1 MGLLLGLIAAYLLGS
16 IPTAALLAR
25 RALGVD
31 LSVMGSGT
39 LGASNLARL
48 HRGLGAAALALDA
61 AKGWA
66 PAALGAA
73 LDPGGWSGPALGLA
87 AVAGHCWSAYRWR
100 AARKGGKGVATLL
113 GATLAL
119 AHQALPVILGGFALV
134 TWLSGY
140 RAAGTLAA
148 AGLGV
153 AAFAL
158 AGAGA
163 PLIGFGLG
171 GLALLAWTHREN
183 LRRMRAGSEER
194 GFFPAR

>member
-1 MGLLLGLIAAYLLGS
+1 MDLLLGLIAAYLLGS

-25 RALGVD
+25 RALGAD
-31 LSVMGSGT
+31 LSATGSGT

-48 HRGLGAAALALDA
+48 HPGLGAAALALDM
-61 AKGWA
+61 AKGWV

-73 LDPGGWSGPALGLA
+73 LDPGGWGGPAFGLA
-87 AVAGHCWSAYRWR
+87 AVVGHCWSAYRLR

-119 AHQALPVILGGFALV
+119 APPALPVILGGFALV

-148 AGLGV
+148 AGLGLG
-153 AAFAL
+153 AFLL
-158 AGAGA
+158 AGAGP
-163 PLIGFGLG
+163 PLLGFGLG

-183 LRRMRAGSEER
+183 LRRIRAGTEQR